1 MLHTATIL
9 ITSIACM
16 GSKSTTSLTG
26 YGIKTEVFGH
36 TSHHK
41 AGCINN
47 YYGDHLSSKVEIII
61 NF

>member
-36 TSHHK
+36 TSHQK
-41 AGCINN
+41 ASCI
-47 YYGDHLSSKVEIII
+47 SSKVELII
-61 NF
+61 NFEILKTSMS